1 VKALRQY
8 RLSARLSIAE
18 VSRLSGVPP
27 ETISRIES
35 GDYRWATVQQLRRIG
50 SALQLRVTVEV
61 IPHFARRKASMAFT
75 KLDSSEK
82 TGRGTE
88 ATRSISEDRED
99 RV

>member
-8 RLSARLSIAE
+8 RLSVRLSIAE

-35 GDYRWATVQQLRRIG
+35 GDYRWATLQQLRRIG
-50 SALQLRVTVEV
+50 NALQLRVTVEV
-61 IPHFARRKASMAFT
+61 IPHFARRKASKAFA
-75 KLDSSEK
+75 KLDASGK
-82 TGRGTE
+82 TAGSTDI
-88 ATRSISEDRED
+88 TQLISEDRED